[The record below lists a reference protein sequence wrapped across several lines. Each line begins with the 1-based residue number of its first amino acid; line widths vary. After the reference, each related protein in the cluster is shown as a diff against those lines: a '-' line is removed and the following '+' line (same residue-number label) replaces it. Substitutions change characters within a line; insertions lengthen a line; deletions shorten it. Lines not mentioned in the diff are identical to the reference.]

1 MEWEALKGNA
11 CEDIQ
16 RRGQGLQEHDGFE
29 DIAVFLQLFTNTNK
43 SFALINDDI
52 LQCFSAWRKVTMI
65 NNCYGVSNDGN
76 EDDDDDDDDTMMM
89 MTMMMIIVILDHE
102 DGNDE

>member
-1 MEWEALKGNA
+1 MTRINQYKRREQYVEWEALKGNA
-11 CEDIQ
+11 CGDIQ

-52 LQCFSAWRKVTMI
+52 LQCFSAWSK
-65 NNCYGVSNDGN
+65 S
-76 EDDDDDDDDTMMM
+76 DDDK
-89 MTMMMIIVILDHE
+89 
-102 DGNDE
+102 

>member
-43 SFALINDDI
+43 SFALMMI
-52 LQCFSAWRKVTMI
+52 LHCFSAWSK
-65 NNCYGVSNDGN
+65 S
-76 EDDDDDDDDTMMM
+76 DDDK
-89 MTMMMIIVILDHE
+89 
-102 DGNDE
+102 